1 MMIVMVMLNNIILM
15 MIIQEHEG
23 THILQSLDGFAIS
36 LASDGRYIYVM
47 PSFVVGNMA
56 LMAGTHKVT
65 QISFVG

>member
-36 LASDGRYIYVM
+36 LASDGRYIYVI
-47 PSFVVGNMA
+47 FCCKY
-56 LMAGTHKVT
+56 GTFNNSVSSDGRYT
-65 QISFVG
+65 